1 MILLAPRGCEQ
12 RQQILTPVSRDVAL
26 ANRQSLSS
34 VAALRMGRVQRRLAV
49 GVVGPLQKID
59 DP

>member
-12 RQQILTPVSRDVAL
+12 RQQVSRDVAL